1 MKTKKVKGFTLV
13 ELIVVIAIIG
23 VLAAILVPSMLGY
36 VKKSKVSSANSNAKT
51 MFNACATALTELDA
65 EGVPTSSAGFTAGAP
80 TQYTTPAAGDVTMN
94 AKILKYFDGIKS
106 FTGTDKWAYYQVSAD
121 GTAIQGVAVCDGKYV
136 GTNPNATNDTNAA
149 TFATANGYTNAINH
163 AINGSTATTTA
174 APNP

>member
-51 MFNACATALTELDA
+51 MFNACATALTEMDA
-65 EGVPTSSAGFTAGAP
+65 EGIQLDADEKGQVVTWATSTDTKTLNG
-80 TQYTTPAAGDVTMN
+80 
-94 AKILKYFDGIKS
+94 KILKYFDGIKS
-106 FTGTDKWAYYQVSAD
+106 FSGTGKWACYQISSD

-136 GTNPNATNDTNAA
+136 GTNPNATTDENSA
-149 TFATANGYTNAINH
+149 TYADATKKGDAISY
-163 AINGSTATTTA
+163 AISGSGC
-174 APNP
+174 